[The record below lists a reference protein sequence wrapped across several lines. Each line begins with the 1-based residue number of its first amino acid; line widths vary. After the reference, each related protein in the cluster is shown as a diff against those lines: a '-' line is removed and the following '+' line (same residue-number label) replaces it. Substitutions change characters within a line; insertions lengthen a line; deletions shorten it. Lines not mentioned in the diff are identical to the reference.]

1 MYTGLI
7 VFAAFLVVGT
17 ITGWWLVR
25 RISKAEALR
34 YAKIK

>member
-7 VFAAFLVVGT
+7 VFMTCIVLGL
-17 ITGWWLVR
+17 ITTWWLVR
-25 RISKAEALR
+25 RISKVEALR